1 MKAHL
6 KSITAPKTWQ
16 VGRKK
21 NKFIA
26 RPKPGAHKLE
36 TSMPMLLVLRDVLK
50 LAESSKEAKYI
61 LTHKE
66 VLVDGKKRRDT
77 KYPVGLM
84 DVLSIPDLKLHF
96 RGILTTKNK
105 LVFMPI
111 SKEESE
117 FKLSKIINKSIIRKK
132 VQLNL
137 SDGRNILLDKNNYG
151 TGDSLALKLPS
162 QEIIKHLPLKEGC
175 LIYLTAGE
183 HKGATGKLSLLKG
196 NTATVLIGGQ
206 EFETPKK
213 NLFVTGDEKPMLDV
227 SWSKE

>member
-16 VGRKK
+16 VDRKK

-36 TSMPMLLVLRDVLK
+36 TSMPLLLVLRDVLK

-66 VLVDGKKRRDT
+66 VIVDGKKRRDI
-77 KYPVGLM
+77 KYPLGLM
-84 DVLSIPDLKLHF
+84 DVLSIPALKLHF

-105 LVFMPI
+105 LIFTSI

-117 FKLSKIINKSIIRKK
+117 FKLSKITNKKIVGKK

-137 SDGRNILLDKNNYG
+137 SDGRNILLDKNNYK
-151 TGDSLALKLPS
+151 TGDTLALKLPS
-162 QEIIKHLPLKEGC
+162 QEIVKHLPLKEGC
-175 LIYLTAGE
+175 TVYLVAGE
-183 HKGATGKLSLLKG
+183 HKGAVGKLISIKG
-196 NTATVLIGGQ
+196 NNAGVVIDGE

-213 NLFVTGDEKPMLDV
+213 YLYVIGDDNPMIDI